1 MYQKTIT
8 YTDFDGNEQ
17 KEDFWFHLTKAEITE
32 MEYSKRGGLTQMIE
46 KLRTLQDTGKIIA
59 LIKDLVL
66 RSYGEKVMDRNGK
79 ERFIKTESLREAF
92 AATEAYSEMFMGFLH
107 NPDAFNEFIIGIM
120 PVDMQADAKREL
132 DKLKMNGGKPDAL
145 PAAQGSVAPPKA
157 IR

>member
-59 LIKDLVL
+59 LIKDLIL

-92 AATEAYSEMFMGFLH
+92 AATEAYSEMFMGFLQ
-107 NPDAFNEFIIGIM
+107 NPDSFNAFIIGIM
-120 PVDMQADAKREL
+120 PVDMQKEVKEQLAKDR
-132 DKLKMNGGKPDAL
+132 KNAL
-145 PAAQGSVAPPKA
+145 PVNGSVAPPKA